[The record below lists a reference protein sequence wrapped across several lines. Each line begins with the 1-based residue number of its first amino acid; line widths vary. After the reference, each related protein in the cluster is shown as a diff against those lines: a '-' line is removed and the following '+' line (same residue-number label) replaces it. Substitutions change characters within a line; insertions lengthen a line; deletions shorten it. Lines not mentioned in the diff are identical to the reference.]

1 MLAYCAR
8 VRASRIEEADS
19 AASAGFYKKKLD
31 EGFSATTV
39 VYLHNV
45 LHKALDTAVKWEL
58 VAKNVCDLV
67 TPPRQKPFEVQA
79 LTLEQ
84 VQKLL
89 AVSDGHH
96 MEAFFKLALAIG
108 MRRGELMG
116 LKRRAQMK
124 KRRTLFMYY
133 ERVC

>member
-89 AVSDGHH
+89 AMVITWKPS
-96 MEAFFKLALAIG
+96 LSL
-108 MRRGELMG
+108 LWQ
-116 LKRRAQMK
+116 L
-124 KRRTLFMYY
+124 
-133 ERVC
+133 VCGVVN